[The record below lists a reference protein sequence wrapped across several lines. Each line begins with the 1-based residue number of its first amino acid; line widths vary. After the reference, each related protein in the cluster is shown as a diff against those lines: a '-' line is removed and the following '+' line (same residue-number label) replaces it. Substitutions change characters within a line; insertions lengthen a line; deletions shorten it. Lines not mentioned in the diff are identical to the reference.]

1 MKTNGAKRKPGGQQG
16 NLNAAKDIR
25 PALKRLQ
32 QGKPLPPDL
41 ERVVALADR
50 EKQVLVSD
58 RGGLDHMS
66 GAEKLMVNNWASAR
80 KAELLIWNE
89 LIEKGAIMV
98 TENGWDLQPGVQ
110 RLASFLMSQHRAL
123 VALGLER
130 KQKDVMDLQTY
141 VAEKYGG
148 KEDATSS

>member
-1 MKTNGAKRKPGGQQG
+1 
-16 NLNAAKDIR
+16 
-25 PALKRLQ
+25 
-32 QGKPLPPDL
+32 
-41 ERVVALADR
+41 
-50 EKQVLVSD
+50 
-58 RGGLDHMS
+58 
-66 GAEKLMVNNWASAR
+66 MVNNWASAR